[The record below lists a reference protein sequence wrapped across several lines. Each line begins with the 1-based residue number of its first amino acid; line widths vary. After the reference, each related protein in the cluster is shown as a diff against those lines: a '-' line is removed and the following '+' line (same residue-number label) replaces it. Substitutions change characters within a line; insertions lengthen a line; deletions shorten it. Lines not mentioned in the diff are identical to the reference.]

1 MRAALLAFVTG
12 VLGARWWPGVPPGWL
27 VASLA
32 VAGLVLAF
40 QPGRAGRY
48 AGLSLA
54 GLAWAL
60 FCALRISA
68 DQLDPRLDARTAW
81 VEGRVVGLPVS
92 TATGVRFELRDAVS
106 RRGELPRLIRVN
118 WPGGA
123 AVRSGDRWRLALSLD
138 RPRGVVNPGGFD
150 YEAWLFAQG
159 IGATAHAK
167 DGHRMEA
174 ASPSFREVVREKMLS
189 SSGHALA
196 PLLVALVLGDD
207 SGLRPQQWRVLQ
219 ATGTVHLF
227 VISGQ
232 HVGLL
237 AGLVYGLVAGLAR
250 LGAWPRPLPWLPCA
264 CVGAAGAGLCYG
276 LLAGFEVPV
285 QRACVMICITL
296 LWRWRYRHMG
306 VFTPL
311 LLALVAVLLINP
323 MASLTPGF
331 WLSFAAVA
339 VLLLGFSGRLGG
351 WPWWRAWWRAQWLVA
366 LGLAVVMSAL
376 GLGISF
382 SGPLV
387 NLLAVPWISFIVL
400 PLALAGTLG
409 VWLPGVGEFLLWCA
423 AGALEGLLGV
433 LAVAAE
439 MSPPWLAPRVPSWA
453 WLLAAC
459 GAVLLLLPAGVP
471 LRWLGAPLILQLA
484 FAPLPRPSWGQAQVV
499 QLDVGQGLSILVR
512 TRHHALLFDAGPGY
526 RAGDAGERI
535 VVPSVRRLGVRR
547 LDTLIISHDHA
558 DHSGGAESVIRELL
572 PTRVLVGEPSAAP
585 WRWQGQP
592 CEGAQP
598 WEWDGVRFEPWRWP
612 RAQSPN
618 PASCVLLIEANGE
631 RLLLTGDIDSQA
643 ERALLAAW
651 PGLNVKWLQAPHHGS
666 RTSSSAAFLDALTP
680 AGVLISRG
688 WNNRFGHP
696 HPEVSERLAQRGIVP
711 FDSARAGA
719 VEWVLGRDATPVT
732 WRARPRL
739 WRSDAAEDG
748 R

>member
-1 MRAALLAFVTG
+1 MRAALLAFAIG
-12 VLGARWWPGVPPGWL
+12 VVGARWWPGLPPGWL
-27 VASLA
+27 VACLA
-32 VAGLVLAF
+32 AVGLFLVLR
-40 QPGRAGRY
+40 PGQAGRWF
-48 AGLSLA
+48 GLSLV

-60 FCALRISA
+60 FSALRISA
-68 DQLDPRLDARTAW
+68 DQLDPRLDDRTVW
-81 VEGRVVGLPVS
+81 VEGQVVGLPVS
-92 TATGVRFELRDAVS
+92 TATGVRFQLRDAVS
-106 RRGELPRLIRVN
+106 RRGELPSRVQVN
-118 WPGGA
+118 WPGGPA
-123 AVRSGDRWRLALSLD
+123 IRSGDRWRLALSLAH
-138 RPRGVVNPGGFD
+138 PRGLVNPGGFD

-159 IGATAHAK
+159 IGATAHVK
-167 DGHRMEA
+167 DGHLVHAGSPGIREA
-174 ASPSFREVVREKMLS
+174 VRDKMLGS
-189 SSGHALA
+189 SAHPSA

-207 SGLRPQQWRVLQ
+207 SGLSPRQWRVLQ

-250 LGAWPRPLPWLPCA
+250 LGAWPRRLPWLPCA
-264 CVGAAGAGLCYG
+264 CVGAAGAGVCYG

-296 LWRWRYRHMG
+296 LWRWRFRHLG

-311 LLALVAVLLINP
+311 LLAWVAVVALNP

-339 VLLLGFSGRLGG
+339 ILLIGFSGRLGA

-382 SGPLV
+382 SGPWV
-387 NLLAVPWISFIVL
+387 NLLAVPWVSFIVL
-400 PLALAGTLG
+400 PLALAGTVG
-409 VWLPGVGEFLLWCA
+409 AWLPWVGEFLLWCA
-423 AGALEGLLGV
+423 AGALDGLLGV
-433 LAVAAE
+433 LGWAADR
-439 MSPPWLAPRVPSWA
+439 SAPWLAPRVPSWA
-453 WLLAAC
+453 WLLAAL
-459 GAVLLLLPAGVP
+459 GAVLLLAPAGVP
-471 LRWLGAPLILQLA
+471 LRWPGVPLILQLA
-484 FAPLPRPSWGQAQVV
+484 FAPLPRPAWGHAQVM

-535 VVPSVRRLGVRR
+535 VVPSLRRLGVRR
-547 LDTLIISHDHA
+547 LDTLVISHDHA
-558 DHSGGAESVIRELL
+558 DHSGGAGAVIRELL
-572 PTRVLVGEPSAAP
+572 PARVLVGEPGTAP
-585 WRWQGQP
+585 WGRHGQP

-612 RAQSPN
+612 RAQSSN

-651 PGLNVKWLQAPHHGS
+651 PGLTVNWLQAPHHGS
-666 RTSSSAAFLDALTP
+666 RTSSSGPFLEALAP

-696 HPEVSERLAQRGIVP
+696 HPEVSERLEQRGIVP

-719 VEWVLGRDATPVT
+719 VEWVLGRNDTPVT

-739 WRSDAAEDG
+739 WRSDSPEDG